1 MKARV
6 TVTGVNGGAITEF
19 VVSSFAAN
27 NFNVSAGDQLDQAYT
42 SGEGLGF
49 ILIAGDDNIAL
60 EFPES
65 DSDSAFQNWT
75 YDRSFSFFGATA
87 IKLQT
92 DFEWDDANIG
102 DQRGYLLERESTHAL
117 NPDSDGDGLSDGLEV
132 KTYGTNPNDNDS
144 DNDGL
149 FDGPEIDAG
158 TDPFDPDSD
167 DDGLTDGEEV
177 NGVVYR
183 ALV

>member
-1 MKARV
+1 MVYDVGK
-6 TVTGVNGGAITEF
+6 NW
-19 VVSSFAAN
+19 VSSQPAAPL
-27 NFNVSAGDQLDQAYT
+27 FWMTVV
-42 SGEGLGF
+42 
-49 ILIAGDDNIAL
+49 L

-102 DQRGYLLERESTHAL
+102 DQRGYLLERESTQAL

-132 KTYGTNPNDNDS
+132 KTYGTNPNDNEPWDES
-144 DNDGL
+144 NLNNTNQIYGRR
-149 FDGPEIDAG
+149 FEIRSFRWLDA
-158 TDPFDPDSD
+158 
-167 DDGLTDGEEV
+167 EEV
-177 NGVVYR
+177 
-183 ALV
+183 